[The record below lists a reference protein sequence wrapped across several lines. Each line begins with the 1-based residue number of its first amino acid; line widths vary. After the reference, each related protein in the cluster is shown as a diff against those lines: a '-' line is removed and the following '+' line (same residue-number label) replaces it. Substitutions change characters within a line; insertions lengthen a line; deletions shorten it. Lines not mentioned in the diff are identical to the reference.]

1 MGLSYFNKYSE
12 NFNESSESRNSP
24 VEVWKDI
31 LTYSSSLH
39 GNWLLSKH
47 IFYNY
52 ILPTAK
58 KDPVKFAGWI
68 REMVKKSGTK
78 IKSRSEFIAAINSL
92 RRTKGKNDN
101 TTEIKK
107 ALYYLLNSGLEEP
120 SYASK
125 ALNNS
130 A

>member
-12 NFNESSESRNSP
+12 NFNGNFKSRNNP
-24 VEVWKDI
+24 EEVWKDF

-47 IFYNY
+47 VFYNY
-52 ILPTAK
+52 ILPTAE
-58 KDPVKFAGWI
+58 KDPVKFARWI
-68 REMVKKSGTK
+68 REMVKRSGTK
-78 IKSRSEFIAAINSL
+78 IKFRSEFVEAINSL
-92 RRTKGKNDN
+92 RKIKGRNN
-101 TTEIKK
+101 TNEIKK

-120 SYASK
+120 AYASK
-125 ALNNS
+125 ALRNS